1 MAYLGLPSRR
11 GSLFQTDKSTHRLL
25 QAKLQQKT
33 EEYYNRHTRAATA
46 DDEEKLTLNIGGKI
60 FTTRRTTLRNVPG
73 TKLADLNP
81 SDREHYDTVKDE
93 YFFDRNPALFG
104 FILDYYRY
112 GEMHIPRNICTR
124 AIKDELNF
132 WGLKDGCISECCR
145 KFYFDTLDEF
155 ATYEMVKA
163 EFYSLPTY
171 VTLSPST
178 MKVQR
183 KSAWSR
189 FREKAWVFIDNH
201 ESSLLAKVRL
211 FIYYKIILVWS
222 V

>member
-11 GSLFQTDKSTHRLL
+11 GSLFQTDKSAHKLQ

-33 EEYYNRHTRAATA
+33 EEYYNRQTRAATA
-46 DDEEKLTLNIGGKI
+46 DDEVKVTLNVGGKI
-60 FTTRRTTLRNVPG
+60 FVTRRATLRNVPG
-73 TKLADLNP
+73 TKLADLSP
-81 SDREHYDTVKDE
+81 SDTDHYDRDQDE
-93 YFFDRNPALFG
+93 YFFDRNPAVFN

-124 AIKDELNF
+124 AIKDELSF

-171 VTLSPST
+171 VSLSPST
-178 MKVQR
+178 MKVQQ
-183 KSAWSR
+183 KSTWSN
-189 FREKAWVFIDNH
+189 FCEKAWVFIDNH
-201 ESSLLAKVRL
+201 ESSFSAKVMYL
-211 FIYYKIILVWS
+211 SFSNL
-222 V
+222 